1 MFDDDIRIIQA
12 EERLQNSQHELDM
25 YMALDS
31 RRGLKYRELVRVA
44 ELAEVRLRAVHGNI
58 YQKNLETV

>member
-1 MFDDDIRIIQA
+1 MSDVEREIIAVERHLDA
-12 EERLQNSQHELDM
+12 ELALNT

-31 RRGLKYRELVRVA
+31 RRGQKYRELVRMA
-44 ELAEVRLRAVHGNI
+44 ELAEVRLRAVRGNI